1 MHFDGTCARIFKTNR
16 KGEAKT
22 YLRLLS
28 VRRCCPIA
36 TIVELVTEIIEPA
49 IQAPFELVD
58 VEYGKMGGD
67 YVLSIFVDKPGGIT
81 LNDTADLTEVI
92 SPLLDQI
99 QPDPFPEQY
108 FLEVTSP
115 GLERPLKTKDA
126 VEKALG
132 QYIHVSLYK
141 AVDKQKVIEGTLLKF
156 EDDQLTMEYMDKTRK
171 KTIEIPY
178 SLVSKA
184 RLAVKF

>member
-1 MHFDGTCARIFKTNR
+1 M
-16 KGEAKT
+16 
-22 YLRLLS
+22 
-28 VRRCCPIA
+28 
-36 TIVELVTEIIEPA
+36 
-49 IQAPFELVD
+49 
-58 VEYGKMGGD
+58 
-67 YVLSIFVDKPGGIT
+67 
-81 LNDTADLTEVI
+81 
-92 SPLLDQI
+92 
-99 QPDPFPEQY
+99 
-108 FLEVTSP
+108 TSP

-184 RLAVKF
+184 RLAVKL